1 MDMKTLSLVIKGI
14 LLYFTLIYWILMI
27 CLADSFT
34 SVGILIVFGVGFSL
48 IFICKDVISKDD
60 LIKLTRIT
68 KEDLNETV

>member
-1 MDMKTLSLVIKGI
+1 MKIFLLVIKGI

-34 SVGILIVFGVGFSL
+34 SIGILIVFGVGFSL
-48 IFICKDVISKDD
+48 IFICKDVISKED